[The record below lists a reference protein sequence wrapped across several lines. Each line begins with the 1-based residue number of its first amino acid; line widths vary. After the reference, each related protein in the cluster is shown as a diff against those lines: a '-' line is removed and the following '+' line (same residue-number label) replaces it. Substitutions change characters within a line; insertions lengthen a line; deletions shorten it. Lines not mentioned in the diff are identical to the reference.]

1 MTKQN
6 INIGVAGND
15 ATGDAIRDA
24 FRKVNENFNELYT
37 AQGSGDG
44 IPFTSLSDYDPARD
58 GKLIPETVFVVNA
71 AGNTITAKRL
81 TSSDESVK
89 IDLNGY
95 DALRGEPAIDITTPG
110 GKVSH
115 DTHPQLGGDLDGQ
128 GQFYIYN
135 IADPDSETAIT
146 KASDLSIGGKTI
158 TVNDFVINK
167 GYADTHY
174 VNVNGDTMTGA
185 LNVTAGAT
193 GNAAPRRNEVVGRA
207 GDNMT
212 GSLLL
217 NADPTISSN
226 PLTAA
231 TKNYVDIS
239 SFASSID
246 YYVSNSGR
254 TYTQMIA
261 AGILPA
267 KIGRALAY
275 AFATIN
281 EACYY
286 AEVDIYNSSLE
297 PGPYKQ
303 PISINNGA
311 DTSFVYTTLT
321 NQTVGS
327 TTGLTQ
333 LTIKNGASTPN
344 NVDQGNPTNIDLT
357 PGKLIIGGNSGA
369 IGTIYSY
376 SNSGLSVITFDDA
389 SVTYDTI
396 FVTPITGT
404 FQPYEPLFYDNATP
418 KIQITV
424 NVESGIYD
432 EHLPIRVPR
441 NVSIIGSEMRRT
453 IIRPK
458 DFVSIS
464 PWVDVYFYRDKLLDG
479 LTITTATINSYD
491 GRGAYAYHYLK
502 NPDAVANTGPVYTN
516 AGGYSNAAYLMLQN
530 KAFIQAEAIAYMAQV
545 RLNTTY
551 NQTLFSRDV
560 GLIVDA
566 IATDLLNGGNNYS
579 LNAASKY
586 YGSTLSS
593 GAKADWTAGINYIA
607 TLASNILVHTI
618 LAGDTSPPKR
628 GVVAQVYDSP
638 YTIEQVGTTN
648 IVVNNLI
655 STIAFG
661 FNASFNP
668 PKNNKELDLF
678 MMNDATGL
686 KDMTLQG
693 HGGFAVVLDP
703 EGQIITKSPYIQ
715 NCSSISAS
723 LNTKAFRG
731 GAFIDGN
738 AGKMPV
744 TITTSMTYGTLI
756 RQIEIS
762 GLLPFIKA
770 RTLNSEI
777 HRKPNTPTAF
787 YTNGKRVRIEKIIAY
802 NDTLGTATLTLGD
815 NYYDAITNIVI
826 ETAGNRS
833 MLATHFTQVN
843 DLGFGVISTNNS
855 LIELVSVFTYYNST
869 AVYALNGGQIRSVGG
884 SNCNGYIGLKAEGS
898 DPNEIPRQAIL
909 ADNLTQMARVYKKG
923 AVFNGSGYN
932 SGGSSSMTV
941 YDFEYIPYSV
951 TEIQV
956 NHPDGGRSLYMAN
969 TVTPVVSSDTVLALQ
984 KFNSVGTITMKS
996 NPEFVAGDK
1005 IRLSGVITAGYTEFN
1020 NEFTVTSST
1029 PIVTVT
1035 ATYASGGAITNA
1047 VPAESSVVVASAT
1060 SISIG
1065 QSVICSQAGVFP
1077 SQTVIVTKIVGTT
1090 ISFNANILLQVVSG
1104 TTFTF
1109 TPIGSVT
1116 VSFATTAGY
1125 LQNLQVSNVTA
1136 TLTGINGSAKP
1147 GGKIAR
1153 LTLGSVAS
1161 GAAATFT
1168 ENLQHGDYIVLRTT
1182 QNFKFFGNF
1191 TDISARPSTA
1201 LDFLTDG
1208 NISTYRTI
1216 ALSNTYY
1223 SNSRTPGDGYYGTS
1237 EALNESP
1244 FVSCT
1249 FNGTISGLVL
1259 TVNASPTPVGAIIS
1273 GLVITGSGVT
1283 GNVIVGA
1290 NLSAN
1295 TWTIT
1300 NPNNVS
1306 VTGSMIAVQ
1315 QNNTSI
1321 INVDSSF
1328 SYISC
1333 VLTSYTTIPSGF
1345 PFAGAYASDTA
1356 IRIIDLVPDDQ
1367 TRIVGME
1374 FGWSDQYVSG
1384 WTKNGPYS
1392 PKGFKRTIT
1401 SYTPAALAIDT
1412 VTRSNSLNTIVTVKE
1427 HNYKNGDLVIITSLT
1442 GANAG
1447 FNTYTGAASGYT
1459 ITRTGTKSFTYST
1472 PAINYTLA
1480 PTVSGTGPYI
1490 YTFTLP
1496 TITTGVYQSGGSY
1509 TTSGNSNA
1517 AFNNTFVCVGSTN
1530 TSISLTSSSSLGTPG
1545 ATGSVILANVTIATV
1560 TTGTSNTTF
1569 GTITLDSALPASTL
1583 IPNGTSIQ
1591 AGLKLYGYST
1601 TTGTISSSGAVTT
1614 IALTSGTTFLNN
1626 INGAEDARYVRIDN
1640 EYFLYTGISGNTI
1653 TGVTRAQMGSVAAAH
1668 ASGATVYEI
1677 SGTLTANIST
1687 CRATSHD
1694 FLNIG
1699 VGGYNQANF
1708 PNNIFGPP
1716 SLQKLDSKASV
1727 DSVGTATY
1735 AEVQEKNRG
1744 RVFFAS
1750 TNQDGFFRVGRFF
1763 TVDQGTGTVS
1773 FNAAI
1778 VLTGLSGI
1786 GFKRGVYVSEFSND
1800 TSMPAVGDAVP
1811 TNTAVRSYIDRRL
1824 GIDSTSTPITNNIGP
1839 GFLSRDGSLP
1849 ASGNLV
1855 MGTGGNQ
1862 NFKITFLGDP
1872 TAGTDATNKTY
1883 VDQFLKRTGGTRIN
1897 IDSFVMNSGSVTDT
1911 VGITNITK
1919 YLNVV
1924 TVVTNGPHSLST
1936 GQPVKINNANNF
1948 YTSFNVT
1955 EPFTATVAQVV
1966 SSNTFNYAVTYPTGP
1981 TLGGATSSSQVNA
1994 TIPSNFNVNS
2004 NRIVNL
2010 GAPGAATDAAN
2021 KAYVDYKSSMV
2032 NLTDV
2037 AMNSPTGP
2045 VGSDIMVYNSST
2057 SKWVNG
2063 TITGDVSV
2071 ALGATGPTGSALN
2084 FSIGAGKITNT
2095 MVSGTAAIDQG
2106 KLSLDYAKAAYSE
2119 FTNITALTSSS
2130 PSIGK
2135 VSLSFAITG
2144 TSLVVPFPVG
2154 SRIEVIG
2161 ITPSTYNGIFIVTE
2175 STTTSVS
2182 FVNATTASATI
2193 TGSYIRAARGLS
2205 SFNNSQFTVSNGHVS
2220 IAPGGIDLT
2229 TVGSK
2234 ILSGLVIG
2242 NVSGAAAVP
2251 TGIPTVS
2258 VIDSAISNPGSGVLV
2273 RTSATAGSPPV
2284 TTVTYN
2290 TIGLSTSASAS
2301 TIVQRDTV
2309 GNITTATMNTT
2320 AGLADT
2326 SGTGAALRLVNPG
2339 GAAYATATASV
2350 TGAIKIKLPVGSFKS
2365 STLMAFTIQIYEYN
2379 AIVGGLGGVSGLSRT
2394 IRVGGQ
2400 NSTGNSTVGFG
2411 WTNPFAQELTQGAGD
2426 INVRFGYDST
2436 SDCIWIGE
2444 LNTVWTYPQVFVT
2457 DFQAGYNNYAASMWG
2472 SGWAISFASTFDTVS
2487 IWGGVSLTSPVLAS
2501 RSWSSQGNNTT
2512 AGTIKRT
2519 ASGTGYLD
2527 GNYNGGGEFVTGTG
2541 PNYTTTSPGPIYS
2554 IGNGYAPTTTT
2565 FGNMF
2570 GIGFCYTAS
2579 GAARTTLNGSA
2590 TGIGTNSTH
2599 LAIPDNIWGQ
2609 YVTVSGTINIFLGTD
2624 GIMYGTAAKARY
2636 ADLAENYAA
2645 DQKYEPGTVLMIG
2658 GEQEVTL
2665 AKGEGTR
2672 KVAGVVSTNPA
2683 YHMNMGLETEFPVAL
2698 ALQGRVPCKVIG
2710 KVSKGDMMVVSM
2722 VPGVAMSSEDPKA
2735 GSIIG
2740 KALADY
2746 DGDRVGV
2753 IEVLVGKH

>member
-58 GKLIPETVFVVNA
+58 GKLVPGTIFVVNNS
-71 AGNTITAKRL
+71 GNIITAKRL
-81 TSSDESVK
+81 TSSDDSVK

-95 DALRGEPAIDITTPG
+95 DALYDEAAIDITTPG

-128 GQFYIYN
+128 GQFFIYN
-135 IADPDSETAIT
+135 IADPDNANAIT

-167 GYADTHY
+167 GYADNHY
-174 VNVNGDTMTGA
+174 VNINGDTMTGH
-185 LNVTAGAT
+185 LNAIA
-193 GNAAPRRNEVVGRA
+193 NASGTQVPRRQEVVGRA
-207 GDNMT
+207 GDTMT

-217 NADPTISSN
+217 NADPSTSSS

-246 YYVSNSGR
+246 YFVSNSGR
-254 TYTQMIA
+254 TYAQMVA

-275 AFATIN
+275 AFSSIN

-303 PISINNGA
+303 PITINSGT
-311 DTSFVYTTLT
+311 DSSFVYTVQT

-327 TTGLTQ
+327 TSGLTQ
-333 LTIKNGASTPN
+333 LNIKNGASTPN
-344 NVDQGNPTNIDLT
+344 NVDQGVSTNIDLT
-357 PGKLIIGGNSGA
+357 PGKLIIGGYSGA
-369 IGTIYSY
+369 VGTIYSY
-376 SNSGLSVITFDDA
+376 SNSGLSVISFNG
-389 SVTYDTI
+389 SNVTYDTI
-396 FVTPITGT
+396 YVTPITGT
-404 FQPYEPLFYDNATP
+404 FQAYEPLYYDNATP
-418 KIQITV
+418 KIQISV
-424 NVESGIYD
+424 NVESGIYE
-432 EHLPIRVPR
+432 EHVPIRVPR

-458 DFVSIS
+458 DFVSVS
-464 PWVDVYFYRDKLLDG
+464 PWADVYFYRDKTIDG
-479 LTITTATINSYD
+479 LTITNATVNSAD

-502 NPDAVANTGPVYTN
+502 NPDAVMNTGPVYTN
-516 AGGYSNAAYLMLQN
+516 AGGYSNAAHLMLQN
-530 KAFIQAEAIAYMAQV
+530 KAFIQAESIAYLTQV

-560 GLIVDA
+560 GFIVDA
-566 IATDLLNGGNNYS
+566 IANDLTNGGNNYS
-579 LNAASKY
+579 LNAASRY

-593 GAKADWTAGINYIA
+593 GEKADWVAGINYIA

-618 LAGDTSPPKR
+618 LSGSTVPPKR
-628 GVVAQVYDSP
+628 GTEAQVYDSP
-638 YTIEQVGTTN
+638 YTVEPNSTVTI
-648 IVVNNLI
+648 VNNLV
-655 STIAFG
+655 STVAFG
-661 FNASFNP
+661 FDSSFNP
-668 PKNNKELDLF
+668 PKNNRELDLF

-723 LNTKAFRG
+723 LNAKAFRG

-738 AGKMPV
+738 VGKMPV
-744 TITTSMTYGTLI
+744 TITTSMTYGTSI
-756 RQIEIS
+756 REIEIS
-762 GLLPFIKA
+762 GLLPFIKS

-777 HRKPNTPTAF
+777 RRKPNTPSAF
-787 YTNGKRVRIEKIIAY
+787 YTNGRRVRIEKIIAY
-802 NDTLGTATLTLGD
+802 DDVAGTATLTLGD

-843 DLGFGVISTNNS
+843 DLGYGAIATNNS

-884 SNCNGYIGLKAEGS
+884 SNSNGYIGLKAEGS

-909 ADNLTQMARVYKKG
+909 ADNLTQTARVYKKG
-923 AVFNGSGYN
+923 SVFTGSGYN
-932 SGGSSSMTV
+932 SGGSSSLTI

-951 TEIQV
+951 TEVQV
-956 NHPDGGRSLYMAN
+956 NHPDGGRTLYMAN
-969 TVTPVVSSDTVLALQ
+969 TVTPVVNSDTVIALQ

-996 NPEFVAGDK
+996 DPGFIAGDK
-1005 IRLSGVITAGYTEFN
+1005 IKLSGVLTTNYTEFN

-1029 PIVTVT
+1029 PVISTT
-1035 ATYASGGAITNA
+1035 ATYASGGSITNA
-1047 VPAESSVVVASAT
+1047 SPAESSVVVSSVT
-1060 SISIG
+1060 GISIG
-1065 QSVICSQAGVFP
+1065 QSVTCNQAGVFP
-1077 SQTVIVTKIVGTT
+1077 SQTVLVSKIDSLTKTV
-1090 ISFNANILLQVVSG
+1090 SFNANILLQVVANG
-1104 TTFTF
+1104 GPGATATVFTF

-1116 VSFATTAGY
+1116 VSFATTSGY
-1125 LQNLQVSNVTA
+1125 LPNLLVSNVTA
-1136 TLTGINGSAKP
+1136 TLTGISGGTKL

-1153 LTLGSVAS
+1153 LTLGNVAS
-1161 GAAATFT
+1161 GAQATIT
-1168 ENLQHGDYIVLRTT
+1168 ENLQHGDYLVLRTT

-1208 NISTYRTI
+1208 NINTYRTI

-1223 SNSRTPGDGYYGTS
+1223 SNNRTPGDGYYGTS

-1249 FNGTISGLVL
+1249 FNGTISGLLL
-1259 TVNASPTPVGAIIS
+1259 TINASPAPVGTIIS
-1273 GLVITGSGVT
+1273 GLVVTGSGIS
-1283 GNVIVGA
+1283 GNIIIGQNV
-1290 NLSAN
+1290 SAN
-1295 TWTIT
+1295 SWVIT
-1300 NPNNVS
+1300 NPNSIS
-1306 VTGSMIAVQ
+1306 VTGSMVAVQ

-1356 IRIIDLVPDDQ
+1356 IRVIDLVPDDQ
-1367 TRIVGME
+1367 IRIVGME

-1392 PKGFKRTIT
+1392 QKGFKRTIT
-1401 SYTPAALAIDT
+1401 SYTPASLAIDT
-1412 VTRSNSLNTIVTVKE
+1412 VTRSNGLNTVVTVKE
-1427 HNYKNGDLVIITSLT
+1427 HNYKNGDLVIITGLT
-1442 GANAG
+1442 DATAG
-1447 FNTYTGAASGYT
+1447 FNTYTGAPSGYT
-1459 ITRTGTKSFTYST
+1459 ITRTGTKSYTFST
-1472 PAINYTLA
+1472 PSVNFTAVTT
-1480 PTVSGTGPYI
+1480 PSGSGPY
-1490 YTFTLP
+1490 TFTVTLP
-1496 TITTGVYQSGGSY
+1496 TIAVGVYQSGGSY
-1509 TTSGNSNA
+1509 TISGNSNA
-1517 AFNNTFVCVGSTN
+1517 AFNATFVCVGSTN
-1530 TSISLTSSSSLGTPG
+1530 NSVTLTTNSNSLGTPG
-1545 ATGSVILANVTIATV
+1545 STGSIILANVTTTTV
-1560 TTGTSNTTF
+1560 TTGTSSTTF
-1569 GTITLDSALPASTL
+1569 GTITLDSALPANTL

-1591 AGLKLYGYST
+1591 AGLKSYGNST
-1601 TTGTISSSGAVTT
+1601 TTGTISGSGAVTT
-1614 IALTSGTTFLNN
+1614 IALTSTASFLNN
-1626 INGAEDARYVRIDN
+1626 INGASDTRYVRIDN
-1640 EYFLYTGISGNTI
+1640 EYFLYTGINGNTL

-1699 VGGYNQANF
+1699 IGGYNQANF

-1716 SLQKLDSKASV
+1716 ALQKLDSRASV

-1735 AEVQEKNRG
+1735 AEVQEKSRG

-1811 TNTAVRSYIDRRL
+1811 TNTAVRSYVDRRL
-1824 GIDSTSTPITNNIGP
+1824 GIDSTSTLITNNIGP
-1839 GFLSRDGSLP
+1839 GFMPRDGSLS
-1849 ASGNLV
+1849 ATGNLV

-1872 TAGTDATNKTY
+1872 TAGSDAANKNY
-1883 VDQFLKRTGGTRIN
+1883 VDLFLKRVGGTRSG
-1897 IDSFVMNSGSVTDT
+1897 IDSFIMNSGSTTDT

-1919 YLNVV
+1919 AANVA
-1924 TVVTNGPHSLST
+1924 TVVTSTPHSLST
-1936 GQPVKINNANNF
+1936 GQTVKISNVNNF
-1948 YTSFNVT
+1948 YTLFNTT
-1955 EPFTATVAQVV
+1955 EPFTTTVTQVV
-1966 SSNTFNYAVTYPTGP
+1966 DANTFKYAASAGTA
-1981 TLGGATSSSQVNA
+1981 GGATSASQCIV
-1994 TIPSNFNVNS
+1994 TIPSNINVNT

-2010 GAPGAATDAAN
+2010 AAPADATDATN
-2021 KAYVDYKSSMV
+2021 KAYVDSKSSMR

-2045 VGSDIMVYNSST
+2045 VGNDIMVYNSAT

-2063 TITGDVSV
+2063 TAAGDVTMS
-2071 ALGATGPTGSALN
+2071 LGATGPTGSVLN
-2084 FSIGAGKITNT
+2084 FSIGAGKITNA
-2095 MVSGTAAIDQG
+2095 MVSGSAAIDQS
-2106 KLSLDYAKAAYSE
+2106 KLSVDYAKATYGE
-2119 FTNITALTSSS
+2119 FTNITALTANS
-2130 PSIGK
+2130 PTAGK
-2135 VSLSFAITG
+2135 VSLSFATTG
-2144 TSLVVPFPVG
+2144 TSIALPFPVG

-2161 ITPSTYNGIFIVTE
+2161 VVPSSYNGTYIVTDC
-2175 STTTSVS
+2175 TTTSVS
-2182 FVNATTASATI
+2182 FASTVTASATI

-2205 SFNNSQFTVSNGHVS
+2205 SFNNSQFSVSNGHVS
-2220 IAPGGIDLT
+2220 IAPGGLDLT

-2251 TGIPTVS
+2251 AGIPTVS
-2258 VIDSAISNPGSGVLV
+2258 VLDSAITNPGSGVLV
-2273 RTSATAGSPPV
+2273 RSSSTAGSPPV

-2290 TIGLSTSASAS
+2290 TIALGTSASAN
-2301 TIVQRDTV
+2301 TIVQRDSV

-2320 AGLADT
+2320 AGVADT
-2326 SGTGAALRLVNPG
+2326 SGTGAALRLVHPG
-2339 GAAYATATASV
+2339 GGGYATATATL
-2350 TGAIKIKLPVGSFKS
+2350 TGAIKIKLPTGGLNS
-2365 STLMAFTIQIYEYN
+2365 STMLRFTVKIYEHN
-2379 AIVGGLGGVSGLSRT
+2379 GTLGGLGGFTGYSRT
-2394 IRVGGQ
+2394 LEVGGYN
-2400 NSTGNSTVGFG
+2400 NSDGIWYNT
-2411 WTNPFAQELTQGAGD
+2411 FADELTQSAGD
-2426 INVRFGYDST
+2426 INVRFGRDGT
-2436 SDCIWIGE
+2436 SNCVWIGE
-2444 LNTVWTYPQVFVT
+2444 LTSTWSYPQIFVT
-2457 DFQAGYNNYAASMWG
+2457 DFQAGFNNYSSAIWG
-2472 SGWAISFASTFDTVS
+2472 SGWAVSFATTFDTVAMA
-2487 IWGGVSLTSPVLAS
+2487 GGASPTSPVLAS
-2501 RSWSSQGNNTT
+2501 RSWSTQGNNATT
-2512 AGTIKRT
+2512 GILT
-2519 ASGTGYLD
+2519 ASGLL
-2527 GNYNGGGEFVTGTG
+2527 
-2541 PNYTTTSPGPIYS
+2541 
-2554 IGNGYAPTTTT
+2554 PTTTAT
-2565 FGNMF
+2565 YN
-2570 GIGFCYTAS
+2570 IGS
-2579 GAARTTLNGSA
+2579 STLTWNTIYGKATSA
-2590 TGIGTNSTH
+2590 
-2599 LAIPDNIWGQ
+2599 Q
-2609 YVTVSGTINIFLGTD
+2609 
-2624 GIMYGTAAKARY
+2624 Y

-2645 DQKYEPGTVLMIG
+2645 DQKYDTGTVLMLG
-2658 GEQEVTL
+2658 GDQEVTL
-2665 AKGEGTR
+2665 AKGQGTTR
-2672 KVAGVVSTNPA
+2672 VVGVVSEHPA
-2683 YHMNMGLETEFPVAL
+2683 HLMNSELAAEFVATI

-2710 KVSKGDMMVVSM
+2710 KVSKGDMMIASM
-2722 VPGVAMSSEDPKA
+2722 VPGVAMASEDPRV
-2735 GSIIG
+2735 GSVIG

-2746 DGDRVGV
+2746 DGDRIGI